1 MSTAPASAERVA
13 ALVVTYNRRDL
24 LRESLTAVL
33 GQSRCPD
40 HVLVVDNASTD
51 GTPTMVAEEFP
62 SVELVRL
69 AVNEGGAGGFHEAIR
84 IGVER
89 GFDWL
94 WALDDDTI
102 AQPDALERLFTSRE
116 RSDGMGEA
124 VMLASRVLWTDG
136 QAHPMNMPNIDS
148 REPKRFIE
156 GLARGVPPLRWAT
169 FVSVLFRT
177 DAVRRHRLP
186 RKEFFLW
193 SDDIDFTARIL
204 RRERGYFVP
213 DSVVVHKTKTAHNP
227 YEGGDRFYYAVRNSL
242 WVMRGDALDP
252 LELIG
257 HTMIMVG
264 QSARYLSHERFRPRA
279 FAILLRGLRDGLLKR
294 AA

>member
-1 MSTAPASAERVA
+1 MSGSAERIA
-13 ALVVTYNRRDL
+13 ALVVTRDRRDL

-33 GQSRCPD
+33 GQSRAPD
-40 HVLVVDNASTD
+40 HVLVVDNASSD
-51 GTPTMVAEEFP
+51 GTPAMVASEFP
-62 SVELVRL
+62 SVELVRME
-69 AVNEGGAGGFHEAIR
+69 VNGGGAGGFHRAVR
-84 IGVER
+84 AGVDQ

-94 WALDDDTI
+94 WAMDDDTI
-102 AQPDALERLFTSRE
+102 PRPDALERLLAAGE
-116 RSDGMGEA
+116 RAHGMGEP

-136 QAHPMNMPNIDS
+136 RTHPMNLPNIDG
-148 REPKRFIE
+148 RDPQRFIE
-156 GLARGVPPLRWAT
+156 GLAQGLPPLRWAT

-186 RKEFFLW
+186 RKDFFLW

-213 DSVVVHKTKTAHNP
+213 DSVALHKTKTAHNP
-227 YEGGDRFYYAVRNSL
+227 FQGGDRFYYAVRNSF

-257 HTMIMVG
+257 HTMLLVG
-264 QSARYLSHERFRPRA
+264 QSARYLSHERFRPHA
-279 FAILLRGLRDGLLKR
+279 FAILLRGLRDGVFKR